1 MFHHVSPRFTF
12 WPRDDPASQVAARG
26 LKHLAFLQT
35 QAALA
40 TEVTMAVLF

>member
-1 MFHHVSPRFTF
+1 MFHHVSTSDRGMTLPKK
-12 WPRDDPASQVAARG
+12 VAARG